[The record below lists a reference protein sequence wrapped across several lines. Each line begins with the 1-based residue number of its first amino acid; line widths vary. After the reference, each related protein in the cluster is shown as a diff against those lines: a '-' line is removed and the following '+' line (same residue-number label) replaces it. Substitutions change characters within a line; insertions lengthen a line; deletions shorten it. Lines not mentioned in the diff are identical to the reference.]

1 MIYLITGVPGA
12 GKTLRAVEL
21 IEGWAKAGRPVFA
34 RIDGLTM
41 PGVQEAPDDWRQTP
55 DGSVVVYDE
64 AQTLFGAEGP
74 KTGRSSRAD
83 IQAMET
89 HRHTGHD
96 LVLVTQHPGL
106 LHSHVRRLVGRH
118 EHVQRVFGS
127 KRVVIAWRDRCF
139 DVDSRA
145 ERSTAV
151 TQSWVHPTRLF
162 EVYKSASVHVSHAK
176 LPGRVKW
183 LAGFAVACLL
193 LLGIAVSRLLSGP
206 SQSDLIE
213 QATGVDGA
221 VERVEAAPALS
232 ESAPDHEPVKPWKV
246 IPVVAGCIS
255 TTTRCQCYTAQGWPI
270 DQDIGECMRFVSQ
283 PLPIKLAA
291 APLEHRADTSR
302 QPAPDKAQR
311 SEAAAPVAALSASSY
326 SGRDPVA
333 LTGHVDPVALSAGPA
348 RSVTVSA
355 PVSAPSRVGVVG
367 GGTRPVF
374 GP

>member
-21 IEGWAKAGRPVFA
+21 IEGWVKAGRPVYA
-34 RIDGLTM
+34 RIDGLNM

-74 KTGRSSRAD
+74 KSGRSARAD

-151 TQSWVHPTRLF
+151 TQSWVHPARLF

-176 LPGRVKW
+176 LPGRIKW

-193 LLGIAVSRLLSGP
+193 VLGIAVSRLLSGP

-213 QATGVDGA
+213 QAAGVDGS
-221 VERVEAAPALS
+221 VERVATAPAAS
-232 ESAPDHEPVKPWKV
+232 ESVPDHEPVKPWKV
-246 IPVVAGCIS
+246 RPVVAGCIATIS
-255 TTTRCQCYTAQGWPI
+255 RCQCYTAQGWPI
-270 DQDIGECMRFVSQ
+270 EQDMLECQRFITE

-311 SEAAAPVAALSASSY
+311 SEAAAPVAALPASSY
-326 SGRDPVA
+326 AGRDPVA
-333 LTGHVDPVALSAGPA
+333 LTGHVDPVALSAGQPSSVTAAPASSMPA
-348 RSVTVSA
+348 RL
-355 PVSAPSRVGVVG
+355 GNVG
-367 GGTRPVF
+367 GGTRPAAW
-374 GP
+374 